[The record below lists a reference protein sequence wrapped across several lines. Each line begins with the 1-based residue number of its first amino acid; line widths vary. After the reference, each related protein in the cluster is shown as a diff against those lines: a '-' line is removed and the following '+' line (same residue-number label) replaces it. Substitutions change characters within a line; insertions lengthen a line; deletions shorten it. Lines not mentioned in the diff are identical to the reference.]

1 MHCTATTTQTV
12 MAYPG
17 FLLVRFAALADELFV
32 FRNVFRLEA
41 DAVQVEPELAAVA
54 LNPVNLKENVKANC

>member
-1 MHCTATTTQTV
+1 